1 MVTSDNI
8 SDDEVVE
15 VVEEVVVSTT
25 SSRSQS
31 KEPEP
36 KSEYD
41 AEWIIPD
48 DYPGGPPLM
57 HDLVIVGYN
66 ADGEAVGPFRVLAPN
81 RVIACSLVGIDIG
94 VGPASIIN

>member
-15 VVEEVVVSTT
+15 VVEEVVVPTI
-25 SSRSQS
+25 SSRSRS
-31 KEPEP
+31 NEP

-41 AEWIIPD
+41 AEWKVPEG
-48 DYPGGPPLM
+48 YPGGEGVVML
-57 HDLVIVGYN
+57 DLVVVGYN
-66 ADGEAVGPFRVLAPN
+66 TDGEKIGPFKVLAPN
-81 RVIACSLVGIDIG
+81 RLIACSLVGIDIS

>member
-8 SDDEVVE
+8 SDDAVVE
-15 VVEEVVVSTT
+15 VIEEVAVPDPP
-25 SSRSQS
+25 SRSRS
-31 KEPEP
+31 NEP

-41 AEWIIPD
+41 AEWPIPD

-57 HDLVIVGYN
+57 LDLVIVGYN
-66 ADGEAVGPFRVLAPN
+66 KDGEAVGPFRVLAPS
-81 RVIACSLVGIDIG
+81 RVIACSLVDIDIS